1 MKNTYQAPA
10 AELILLRS
18 EDILTLS
25 AGFDGEEHDLFS
37 EGL

>member
-25 AGFDGEEHDLFS
+25 AGFDGEEHDLF
-37 EGL
+37 EEL